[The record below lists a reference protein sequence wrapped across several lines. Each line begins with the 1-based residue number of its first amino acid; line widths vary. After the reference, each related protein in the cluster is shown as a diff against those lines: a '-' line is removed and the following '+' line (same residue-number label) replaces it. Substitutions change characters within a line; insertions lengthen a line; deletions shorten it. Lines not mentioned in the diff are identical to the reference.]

1 MEDAIRCFVE
11 THRKVKET
19 ISQKPVVLISELN
32 INERENCTLI
42 ISSDRYSQEMY
53 QMAFDMKIRNVI
65 FYRDIIN
72 RAFTKCNDVSGG
84 G

>member
-53 QMAFDMKIRNVI
+53 QMALDMKIRNVI
-65 FYRDIIN
+65 FYRDISN
-72 RAFTKCNDVSGG
+72 RAFTKCNNVSGG